1 MAEPMTLSSGQGL
14 KPINTLGWDT
24 PELDQLNNI
33 VSQEHMAKS
42 APIVESVM
50 KAASPNSTPED
61 RLQAASAFKTAN
73 EARIGD
79 VLGAIVNLN
88 PKDLYIALTGGAD
101 VKERGY
107 DGSSN
112 PYSVVYNQRGEL
124 RRYEDVNGRPLTE
137 KELSQIGP
145 ITSKADVTAER
156 QAAFKAAG
164 VTLQDLALARNQA
177 YIKTQKAAAEAGKNG
192 GLIADLGA
200 QNDEITQRLGPAS
213 LSPKTLAFIRGI
225 SNIGVGDTE
234 NVRKA
239 NESLKRFVNGRQ
251 TSDEWRKTQDS
262 LGGLNFGLQY
272 REGEGLFDSSGKRM
286 SQEDLDQASSTYEK
300 SQSSNKNIQARQND
314 MLARAQTIAAGDENL
329 LRDITMLINNNAKIS
344 MAQNAI
350 EEHGGIGVAKPNLP
364 HQLGESFYSANLKA
378 KSDRMYGELAQLH
391 SQFMSSKMSTMR
403 PGQSPDIGRW
413 EAEFSNLPEVKNIR
427 RNTKQLAD
435 SYIEKVRPDIERLN
449 KQTIP
454 TELTNQSMV
463 ATPSTA
469 IPAPAAPAANKPVP
483 PTPSVKPKS
492 PAKAEERVRKSLDD
506 ILGVK

>member
-1 MAEPMTLSSGQGL
+1 MAEPMALGQGL
-14 KPINTLGWDT
+14 KPTNTFGWET

-50 KAASPNSTPED
+50 KAASPNATPED

-88 PKDLYIALTGGAD
+88 PKELYIALTGGAD

-107 DGSSN
+107 DGASN
-112 PYSVVYNQRGEL
+112 SYSVVYNQRGEL

-137 KELSQIGP
+137 KELAQIGP
-145 ITSKADVTAER
+145 ITSKADITAER

-164 VTLQDLALARNQA
+164 ASLQDVAAARN
-177 YIKTQKAAAEAGKNG
+177 KEFLRTQKAAAEAGKNG
-192 GLIADLGA
+192 ALIADLGA

-225 SNIGVGDTE
+225 SNMGVGDTE

-251 TSDEWRKTQDS
+251 TSDEWRKTQDA

-272 REGEGLFDSSGKRM
+272 REGEGLYDSSNKKM
-286 SQEDLDQASSTYEK
+286 SVEDLDQATSSYEK

-378 KSDRMYGELAQLH
+378 KSDRMYGELALLH
-391 SQFMSSKMSTMR
+391 SQFMNSKMATMR

-413 EAEFSNLPEVKNIR
+413 EAEFANLPEVKNIR
-427 RNTKQLAD
+427 RTTKQFAD
-435 SYIEKVRPDIERLN
+435 AYIEKVRPDIERLN
-449 KQTIP
+449 KQTVP
-454 TELTNQSMV
+454 VELTNQSMIT
-463 ATPSTA
+463 APSVA
-469 IPAPAAPAANKPVP
+469 IPAAAAPPANKPVP
-483 PTPSVKPKS
+483 PAPTAKPKA
-492 PAKAEERVRKSLDD
+492 PAKAEERVRKSLDE